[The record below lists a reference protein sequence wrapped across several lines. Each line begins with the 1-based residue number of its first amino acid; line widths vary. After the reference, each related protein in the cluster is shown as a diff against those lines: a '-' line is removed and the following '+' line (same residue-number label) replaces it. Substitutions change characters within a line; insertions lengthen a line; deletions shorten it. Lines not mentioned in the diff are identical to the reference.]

1 MSTKFLGQNFDI
13 HTGGVDLVFPH
24 HENEIAQSEALSGG
38 TMVNYWV
45 HCEHLLVDGKKMSK
59 SLGNFYTLR
68 DVLDKGFKPIAIRY
82 ILMSTSFRQQ
92 LNFTFEGLKA
102 AENAVER
109 INDFMIKIREI
120 SEPTEHKGVDMLT
133 DELKKGYVKN
143 MDDNLN
149 VSGALAE
156 LFEFIRKVNRL
167 ISENRVGVANA
178 KRIIE
183 TVEGFDSVL
192 GFLKTE
198 EPVLDEEVEKM
209 IADRELARKEKDF
222 SKSDAI
228 RDQLKDM
235 GIILEDTDKGTR
247 WKRA

>member
-1 MSTKFLGQNFDI
+1 
-13 HTGGVDLVFPH
+13 
-24 HENEIAQSEALSGG
+24 
-38 TMVNYWV
+38 
-45 HCEHLLVDGKKMSK
+45 
-59 SLGNFYTLR
+59 
-68 DVLDKGFKPIAIRY
+68 
-82 ILMSTSFRQQ
+82 
-92 LNFTFEGLKA
+92 
-102 AENAVER
+102 
-109 INDFMIKIREI
+109 
-120 SEPTEHKGVDMLT
+120 
-133 DELKKGYVKN
+133 
-143 MDDNLN
+143 
-149 VSGALAE
+149 
-156 LFEFIRKVNRL
+156 
-167 ISENRVGVANA
+167 VGVANA